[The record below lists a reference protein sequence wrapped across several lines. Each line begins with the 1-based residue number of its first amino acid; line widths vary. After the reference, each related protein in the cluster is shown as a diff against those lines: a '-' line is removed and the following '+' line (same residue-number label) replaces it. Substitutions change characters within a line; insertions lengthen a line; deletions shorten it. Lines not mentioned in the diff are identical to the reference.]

1 MVVWTVSTALEN
13 FKVCLVSEVHGL
25 DAWYDP
31 FYSLL
36 ATFATPASFS
46 YSMPVY
52 WRTRIWLNMQ
62 PIKYMVCTKTWRI
75 WSKFWRRPSGW
86 PPSDVLQ
93 QMPLEPAVFYGQD
106 LVIQEITQLLIKEDT
121 CRVCILGASGMNR
134 LQFHWALSNS
144 LSSRHGFFQ
153 KTLSEFLAFE
163 AASADHP
170 LEILCS
176 SLGGLAV
183 TAATLG

>member
-13 FKVCLVSEVHGL
+13 FKVCPASEVHGL
-25 DAWYDP
+25 EAWYDP
-31 FYSLL
+31 FYSSL
-36 ATFATPASFS
+36 ATFATPASSS

-52 WRTRIWLNMQ
+52 RRTRIWLNMQ
-62 PIKYMVCTKTWRI
+62 PIKYMVCTKMWRI
-75 WSKFWRRPSGW
+75 WCKFWRRPSGW
-86 PPSDVLQ
+86 PPSDVVQ
-93 QMPLEPAVFYGQD
+93 QMPLKPAVFYGQD
-106 LVIQEITQLLIKEDT
+106 LVIEEITQLLIKEDE
-121 CRVCILGASGMNR
+121 CRVCILGAGGMNR
-134 LQFHWALSNS
+134 LQFQWALSNS

-176 SLGGLAV
+176 SLGCLAV